1 MLTFLVWYLLVT
13 LIGWLTFPLAFR
25 LFPAL
30 ADRGFSLARAL
41 GMLVWGYAF
50 WMMASLGVIQNDIS
64 GLLLALVVLTVIT
77 GSGIW
82 RREARKTLGEWIKSN
97 RRVIITVEILFFLAF
112 AFLVFVRACNPEIVG
127 TEKPMELAFINAI
140 LRSPTFPPHD
150 PWLSGYAISYYYF
163 GYVMTAMLAK
173 LTGTLG
179 SVAFNLMLS
188 LIFALSAVGAYGVL
202 YSLLAA
208 WQKKHL
214 SPITLKPMT
223 GWPLL
228 GPFFL
233 LIVSNFEGFLE
244 ILHSKGLFW
253 KFAPDGSATSSFW
266 NWLGILDLN
275 QAPAQPF
282 TWTPQRYYW
291 WWRAS
296 RVIQDLSLA
305 GKTTGQSEIIDEFP
319 FFSYLLGDLHPHV
332 LAMPFGLLAVA
343 MAINLFAGGW
353 KGETNLGFYRLSIRP
368 MGLCFG
374 ALILGG
380 LAFLNTW
387 DILTGFTLFLGAYA
401 LARAL
406 ESGWKWKRLEDIIA
420 LGMPVGILA
429 ILLYLPF
436 YVGFS
441 SQAGGLL
448 PNLVNPTRGVQLWV
462 MFGPL
467 FLPIIA
473 YLILLWRSEKR
484 SVNWKLGL
492 GLAGIIAL
500 LLWIFSWLLGLLA
513 NFAVPDTATSF
524 LADQGFVSGILFF
537 FAALLRRFSYI
548 GSLLTLLG
556 LLGAALAFL
565 IMVGRRDTVDEDNET
580 KGDNPYILRPTIF
593 VLLLVLLGTVLVLTP
608 DFVYLRDQFGWR
620 LNTIFKFYYQAWLL
634 FSIAA
639 SFGVAVLLQKLRG
652 RWNMSYRVGLAVVLF
667 MALIYPVLGLSTKTV
682 NFQVPAFVQNLEAAR
697 TSGDKTPWL
706 TAAKVWTLDGGEFYQ
721 NMYPDDMAAAV
732 WLRSQPDGNI
742 VEATR
747 QDASYHGEIC
757 LISTY
762 SGLPTVLG
770 WPGHE
775 SQWRGTYD
783 GLQQRLDDIKHL
795 YETANWDEAKQILS
809 LYDIRYV
816 YVGTQER
823 SIYHVNEL
831 KFQTYLKPV
840 FQQGQVVIY
849 QVP

>member
-406 ESGWKWKRLEDIIA
+406 ESGWKWKLEDIIA